1 MVVVVVVGMAQKGG
15 KEAKSVTYEMEMTV
29 SCVSQFVLFPTNL
42 ILSRARRAP
51 GDRASASALRQN
63 VIGYVINY

>member
-1 MVVVVVVGMAQKGG
+1 MVAAAVVVVVVVGMAQKGG

-42 ILSRARRAP
+42 ILSRAPDTR
-51 GDRASASALRQN
+51 
-63 VIGYVINY
+63 